1 MEKEMYDKEGYIRT
15 TGYEILPHE
24 ITDSRVI
31 QLNVDERPL
40 ICLPMDMLAVRT
52 FFRSIVTPDHPEQLV
67 HDVILNVISEFKAKV
82 MEVLIYDLKDD
93 LYIAKMLIKDAD
105 GGEHFIKIEASD
117 AFAVALKAPC
127 YVYVAEKLL
136 EMHIQNRMHWYNVYA
151 PNLCERLQEVD
162 PNSLVMY
169 PEYDLSVFL
178 QKAIDDEEF
187 ELAEKIKNALARK
200 I

>member
-15 TGYEILPHE
+15 TGYEILTHE

-31 QLNVDERPL
+31 QLNVDERQL
-40 ICLPMDMLAVRT
+40 ICLPIEMLAVRT
-52 FFRSIVTPDHPEQLV
+52 FFRSIISPDHSEQLV

-93 LYIAKMLIKDAD
+93 LYLAKMLIRDAE
-105 GGEHFIKIEASD
+105 GGEHFIKMEASD

-136 EMHIQNRMHWYNVYA
+136 EMHIQNRMHWYDIYA
-151 PNLCERLQEVD
+151 PNLCERLLMVD

-169 PEYDLSVFL
+169 PQYDLSLFL
-178 QKAIDDEEF
+178 KKAIDEEEF
-187 ELAEKIKNALARK
+187 ELAEKIKNALKSK